1 MALQFHPEY
10 ANLLAVG
17 SYDGSVAVYDVHQ
30 NTNKPLYCASP
41 KAKKHTDTVWQV
53 CWQVSECARAG
64 CEGEIAVR
72 IECAHVCA
80 ACLGCKGFRGCSTS
94 DGLVQAASLHRVL
107 QLGSGPAAASSIK
120 QEASACQ
127 CYGACR

>member
-17 SYDGSVAVYDVHQ
+17 SYGGSVAVYDVRQ
-30 NTNKPLYCASP
+30 KTNKPLYCASP

-64 CEGEIAVR
+64 CEGCEGEIAMH

-80 ACLGCKGFRGCSTS
+80 CLPGVKGVPRTR
-94 DGLVQAASLHRVL
+94 H
-107 QLGSGPAAASSIK
+107 I
-120 QEASACQ
+120 
-127 CYGACR
+127 

>member
-17 SYDGSVAVYDVHQ
+17 CYDGSVAVYDVRQ
-30 NTNKPLYCASP
+30 KTNKPLYAAAP

-64 CEGEIAVR
+64 CDRKDIVH
-72 IECAHVCA
+72 IVCA
-80 ACLGCKGFRGCSTS
+80 PVCACLPGFEKRVSTDGAHLIGWCKPPPVAT
-94 DGLVQAASLHRVL
+94 VQT
-107 QLGSGPAAASSIK
+107 GPAAASSH
-120 QEASACQ
+120 
-127 CYGACR
+127 